1 MKTYLIRLFTFIFLL
16 TSCIPAPLSTPPS
29 VVDNTQTPVV
39 ATSAIT
45 TATTIPSPT
54 VAITPKISTPTFIP
68 APLPDDLI
76 FTYIAEDGLWVWKQG
91 NSALLVQQQNIYMPR
106 ISDDGQ
112 WILFAQRL
120 GSRND
125 GERPFDELWIVR
137 TDGSELHRLL
147 GKDDLIALTGEE
159 AALFIYDADWI
170 SESQTILFNTEKVI
184 DGPPGSV
191 PLFDLYS
198 LEITGQ
204 VKRLA
209 EAGSGG
215 KFRISPT
222 GTHVALTTNTRI
234 AVLDLRNGEQR
245 TLLDYKPL
253 QIPSEITFIARV
265 VWDPQG
271 KFVMT
276 SIPPE
281 KFHYSDYAGEPVQV
295 WRLFVNGQ
303 KELITEFQPSFRD
316 LGVSVSPNAQYVLY
330 LDESCFPKTGMLTV
344 HEVTSTSKT
353 SLFCTWNL
361 PRWTPDNEHFYFQ
374 ADDGLWQIGSIS
386 SPAYQPLDVL
396 NVPTAPNIHIPQ
408 QLIWVN
414 DEYFL
419 LVLRSIDMCTLNI
432 ATLEGI
438 VTEITRTPP
447 DKCPWNIDFSFPKQ

>member
-1 MKTYLIRLFTFIFLL
+1 
-16 TSCIPAPLSTPPS
+16 
-29 VVDNTQTPVV
+29 VDNTQAPVG

-54 VAITPKISTPTFIP
+54 VAITPKISTPTVIP

-112 WILFAQRL
+112 WILFRQRFISE
-120 GSRND
+120 GSKTH
-125 GERPFDELWIVR
+125 PFDELWIVR

-147 GKDDLIALTGEE
+147 GQDELVAITGEE
-159 AALFIYDADWI
+159 AALLIDDADWI
-170 SESQTILFNTEKVI
+170 PETHKILFNIERVI
-184 DGPPGSV
+184 EGPPGSV

-198 LEITGQ
+198 LDTTGQ
-204 VKRLA
+204 VKQLA

-215 KFRISPT
+215 KFSISST
-222 GTHVALTTNTRI
+222 GTHVSLATNSRI
-234 AVLDLRNGEQR
+234 AVLDLRNNEQR

-253 QIPSEITFIARV
+253 LIPSEISFIAKV
-265 VWDPQG
+265 VWNPQG
-271 KFVMT
+271 RYLMT
-276 SIPPE
+276 AIPPE
-281 KFHYSDYAGEPVQV
+281 KWHYSDYAGEPVQV

-353 SLFCTWNL
+353 SLFCIWNL